1 MNAARVDVEGPLA
14 IVTFDVPDREVN
26 VFTEAT
32 LASLVDTIVAASDK
46 PGVRAVVVRSAKAAN
61 FCAGADVE
69 SIASVTVQ
77 AEGQRLARFG
87 QQCFQRVERLGKPVV
102 AAVHGACVGGGLEF
116 ALACHGLIVS
126 HDPKTKLGLPETQL
140 GIVPGFGGTQ
150 RLPHRVGVPAA
161 LDMILTGRLVK
172 ARSAER
178 MGLVDD
184 CVCPFKL
191 EQEAKRYALE
201 LADGKPRRNA
211 KRRRGLVRALGRVG
225 FVRRFML
232 ARARAAVMQR
242 TAGVYPAPLRALALV
257 DLAFSSDREAA
268 FVAEATAVGDL
279 LAGDVAH
286 RLVELF
292 LLMERL
298 KRRGADGRGLRP
310 GDLVGVVGAGVMGA
324 GIAKAFL
331 DRGARVRLIDV
342 TADALARGVNS
353 ITQQTRKAVTRR
365 RLTEREA
372 RALLDRLE
380 TDTQVRGLQF
390 ARVVVEA
397 VAEKLEIKRSVFANL
412 ERACAAD
419 ALLASNTS
427 SLPLA
432 TIGEPLDSKAR
443 VVGLHFFNPVDRMP
457 LVEVVRAPTTAA
469 AVVVEA
475 CALVRDLGK
484 YPVCVKDE
492 PGFAVNRVLAPYLAE
507 ALLLVEEG
515 ANPDAIDESMRQ
527 LGFPMG
533 PLRVL
538 DTVGLD
544 VATAVADSLKPKLG
558 SRLADARVGR
568 ELVAMGH
575 LGDKSGGGFFVRRGK
590 SSIAAPWLSTALSRA
605 GCVAKTPPPSAE
617 DIRDRLWFALLGE
630 AAFALEDGIVDDPTH
645 LDAALVLGA
654 GFPAAHGGAYRA
666 IETLGRGAVIAR
678 LEALHQ
684 RFAPRF
690 QVSAW
695 LRGPRSVNQSA

>member
-1 MNAARVDVEGPLA
+1 MNAARVEVEGPLA
-14 IVTFDVPDREVN
+14 IVTFDVPEREVN

-32 LASLVDTIVAASDK
+32 LASLVDTIVAASDR
-46 PGVRAVVVRSAKAAN
+46 PGVRALVVRSAKKAN

-69 SIASVTVQ
+69 SIATVTVQ

-87 QQCFQRVERLGKPVV
+87 QQCFQRIERLSKPVV

-150 RLPHRVGVPAA
+150 RLPRRVGVPSA

-211 KRRRGLVRALGRVG
+211 KRRGGFVRALGSIG

-232 ARARAAVMQR
+232 SRARASVLER

-257 DLAFSSDREAA
+257 DLAFHSDRDAA

-279 LAGDVAH
+279 LAGEVAH

-292 LLMERL
+292 LMMERL
-298 KRRGADGRGLRP
+298 KRRGAAGRGLRA
-310 GDLVGVVGAGVMGA
+310 GDAVGVIGAGVMGS

-342 TADALARGVNS
+342 TAEALGRGVRS
-353 ITQQTRKAVTRR
+353 LRERYDKDVARR
-365 RLTEREA
+365 RSTPQEA
-372 RALLDRLE
+372 RRTLDRLE
-380 TDTQVRGLQF
+380 TDTAIRGLTE

-397 VAEKLEIKRSVFANL
+397 AAEKLEVKRDVFGNL
-412 ERACAAD
+412 ERACAPST
-419 ALLASNTS
+419 LLASNTS
-427 SLPLA
+427 SLALER
-432 TIGEPLDSKAR
+432 IGESLTQRER

-457 LVEVVRAPTTAA
+457 LVEVVCPPTTTEATI
-469 AVVVEA
+469 VEA
-475 CALVRDLGK
+475 CAIVRDLGK
-484 YPVCVKDE
+484 VPVCVRDQ

-515 ANPDAIDESMRQ
+515 VALDAIDDSMRR

-533 PLRVL
+533 PIRVL

-544 VATAVADSLKPKLG
+544 VATAAADALKQKLG
-558 SRLADARVGR
+558 PRLADARIGR

-575 LGDKSGGGFFVRRGK
+575 LGDKSRGGFRVRRGK
-590 SSIAAPWLSTALSRA
+590 GQTTAPWLAEARARAKCVSR
-605 GCVAKTPPPSAE
+605 TPVPSADE
-617 DIRDRLWFALLGE
+617 IRDRLWFALLCE
-630 AAFALEDGIVDDPTH
+630 AAFALEDGIVDEPAAF
-645 LDAALVLGA
+645 DAAMVLGA
-654 GFPAAHGGAYRA
+654 GFPAALGGPARV
-666 IETLGRGAVIAR
+666 IESLGREVVITR

-684 RFAPRF
+684 KFAPRF
-690 QVSAW
+690 PISAW
-695 LRGPRSVNQSA
+695 LRGASSQA

>member
-14 IVTFDVPDREVN
+14 IVTFDVPDRDVN
-26 VFTEAT
+26 VFTEAA
-32 LASLVDTIVAASDK
+32 LVSLTDTIVAASDR
-46 PGVRAVVVRSAKAAN
+46 PGVRAVVVRSAKKAN

-69 SIASVTVQ
+69 SIASVTSQ
-77 AEGQRLARFG
+77 AEGQRLARLG
-87 QQCFQRVERLGKPVV
+87 QQSFQRIERLAKPVV

-150 RLPHRVGVPAA
+150 RLPHRVGVPVA
-161 LDMILTGRLVK
+161 LDMILTGRLIK
-172 ARSAER
+172 ARAAER
-178 MGLVDD
+178 MGLADD
-184 CVCPFKL
+184 CVCPYQI
-191 EQEAKRYALE
+191 EREAKRYALE

-211 KRRRGLVRALGRVG
+211 KRRRGALRLLGRIG

-232 ARARAAVMQR
+232 SRAKAAVLAR

-257 DLAFSSDREAA
+257 DLAFSADREAA

-286 RLVELF
+286 RLVDLF

-298 KRRGADGRGLRP
+298 KRRGAEGRGLRS

-331 DRGARVRLIDV
+331 DRGARVRLVDV
-342 TADALARGVNS
+342 TPDALGRG
-353 ITQQTRKAVTRR
+353 TRAIAAQSAKDVSRR
-365 RLTEREA
+365 RATANEA
-372 RALLDRLE
+372 RATLDRLE
-380 TDTQVRGLQF
+380 TDTEIRGLEA

-397 VAEKLEIKRSVFANL
+397 VAEKIEIKRQVFAKL
-412 ERACAAD
+412 ERACPEQ

-432 TIGEPLDSKAR
+432 TIGAELGSRGR
-443 VVGLHFFNPVDRMP
+443 VVGLHFFNPVERMP
-457 LVEVVRAPTTAA
+457 LVEIVRSPTTSEAT
-469 AVVVEA
+469 VVEA
-475 CALVRDLGK
+475 CAIVRDLGK
-484 YPVCVKDE
+484 YPVCVKDL

-515 ANPDAIDESMRQ
+515 VDLDVIDDAMRR

-533 PLRVL
+533 PIRVL

-544 VATAVADSLKPKLG
+544 VATAVADSLKPTLG
-558 SRLADARVGR
+558 ARLAEPRIGR
-568 ELVAMGH
+568 ELAAMGH
-575 LGDKSGGGFFVRRGK
+575 LGDKSRGGFRVRRGK
-590 SSIAAPWLSTALSRA
+590 GSVAAPWLADALTRA
-605 GCVAKTPPPSAE
+605 GAVARSPKPDADE
-617 DIRDRLWFALLGE
+617 IRDRLWYALLCE
-630 AAFALEDGIVDDPTH
+630 AAFALEDGIVDEPAH

-654 GFPAAHGGAYRA
+654 GFPPAHGGPVAV
-666 IETLGRGAVIAR
+666 IESLGRAAVVAR

-690 QVSAW
+690 QTSAW
-695 LRGPRSVNQSA
+695 LRG

>member
-1 MNAARVDVEGPLA
+1 MNAARFDVEGPLA
-14 IVTFDVPDREVN
+14 IVTFDVPQREVN

-32 LASLVDTIVAASDK
+32 LAALVDTIVAASDQ
-46 PGVRAVVVRSAKAAN
+46 PGVRALVVRSAKSAN

-69 SIASVTVQ
+69 SIASVTSQ

-161 LDMILTGRLVK
+161 LDMILTGRMVK

-184 CVCPFKL
+184 CVCPYKL
-191 EQEAKRYALE
+191 EQEARRYALE

-211 KRRRGLVRALGRVG
+211 KRRRGLIRALGHVG

-232 ARARAAVMQR
+232 SRAKAAVLER

-257 DLAFSSDREAA
+257 DLAFSADREAA
-268 FVAEATAVGDL
+268 FLAEATAVGDL

-286 RLVELF
+286 RLVDLF
-292 LLMERL
+292 LLMEQL
-298 KRRGADGRGLRP
+298 KRRGAEGRGLRA

-331 DRGARVRLIDV
+331 DRGARVRLVDV
-342 TADALARGVNS
+342 TADALARGARSLV
-353 ITQQTRKAVTRR
+353 QQSKKDVARRK
-365 RLTEREA
+365 LTPREA
-372 RALLDRLE
+372 QSVLDRLE
-380 TDTQVRGLQF
+380 TDTEVRGLES

-397 VAEKLEIKRSVFANL
+397 VAEKLEIKRLVFAKL
-412 ERACAAD
+412 ERACSAD

-432 TIGEPLDSKAR
+432 QIGAELGARER

-457 LVEVVRAPTTAA
+457 LVEVVRAPATSEAT
-469 AVVVEA
+469 VVEA

-484 YPVCVKDE
+484 YPVCVKDH

-515 ANPDAIDESMRQ
+515 ASLDAIDGAMRR

-533 PLRVL
+533 PVRVL

-544 VATAVADSLKPKLG
+544 VATAVADSLKSTLG
-558 SRLADARVGR
+558 DRLAEPRIGR

-575 LGDKSGGGFFVRRGK
+575 LGDKSGGGFRVRRGK
-590 SSIAAPWLSTALSRA
+590 TSVTAPWLGDALSRA
-605 GCVAKTPPPSAE
+605 KCVARTPVPGDDE
-617 DIRDRLWFALLGE
+617 IRDRLWFALLGE
-630 AAFALEDGIVDDPTH
+630 AAFALEESICDEPAH

-654 GFPAAHGGAYRA
+654 GFPAAHGGAART
-666 IETLGRGAVIAR
+666 IEALGRSTVAAR

-690 QVSAW
+690 QVSEW
-695 LRGPRSVNQSA
+695 LRR